1 MLELLE
7 GNLKNNKTLSTYSK
21 INYEELHAECFSKYS
36 YNPSYSELVY
46 IIGRIIENYYLKFED
61 TELFDIS
68 NKKLIKNNL

>member
-1 MLELLE
+1 MDR
-7 GNLKNNKTLSTYSK
+7 S
-21 INYEELHAECFSKYS
+21 IKYS